1 VQTPAREAAV
11 LNSYPRVRDRIGF
24 TLLEVVLAIGLCGAV
39 MALLTTAIDLYLV
52 RVDTSRTQVESAELA
67 RALLTKIADDIR
79 ATRFSQAS
87 AGLSPTA
94 GLSGESGGETD
105 ESETSGSETGSAEAG
120 GTTGGSAL
128 SSTANADLGIYGT
141 LTELR
146 IDRAAQRS
154 WRQVAV
160 PTEQQLPTTDIRDLP
175 MTVEYYFEQGRT
187 MASDELAAGGVGE
200 NTSLGGYTGLYFRQ
214 TPTAA
219 RLMMGDIGFGAE
231 AESSTSEP
239 AELLAPEV
247 VEISFKYFDGT
258 QWYEEWDS
266 TLQQGLPVAI
276 EIKLSLFRDI
286 LDSDEPQR
294 QIDEDAL
301 RRDPSRWVEY
311 RLLVRVPPRD
321 EIQDLGGPAAEATQ
335 TAPPEGEEG

>member
-1 VQTPAREAAV
+1 MLRLARGGAV
-11 LNSYPRVRDRIGF
+11 FNFSSRVRVRIGF

-39 MALLTTAIDLYLV
+39 MVLLTTAIDLYLV

-79 ATRFSQAS
+79 AARFSQVS
-87 AGLSPTA
+87 AGLPPAEGLTGTDDGEA
-94 GLSGESGGETD
+94 GSGE
-105 ESETSGSETGSAEAG
+105 TGDGEAG
-120 GTTGGSAL
+120 VSSGVSGL
-128 SSTANADLGIYGT
+128 SSTTNGDLGIYGT

-160 PTEQQLPTTDIRDLP
+160 PIEQVQATSDIRDLP
-175 MTVEYYFEQGRT
+175 MTVEYFFDQGRT
-187 MASDELAAGGVGE
+187 MATDDLAAGGLGE
-200 NTSLGGYTGLYFRQ
+200 NTSMAGYTGLYFRQ

-219 RLMMGDIGFGAE
+219 RLMMGDVGIGVE
-231 AESSTSEP
+231 ADNATSDP

-247 VEISFKYFDGT
+247 VEISFMYFDGT

-266 TLQQGLPVAI
+266 SLQQGMPVAI

-286 LDSDEPQR
+286 LGTVDPQR
-294 QIDEDAL
+294 QIEEDAL
-301 RRDPSRWVEY
+301 RRDPTRWVEY

-321 EIQDLGGPAAEATQ
+321 EIPDLSGPAVEGTQ
-335 TAPPEGEEG
+335 NAFPQGGLDGT

>member
-1 VQTPAREAAV
+1 VV
-11 LNSYPRVRDRIGF
+11 KPRLRSQSRSAF

-79 ATRFSQAS
+79 AVRFSQAS

-94 GLSGESGGETD
+94 GLSGESGGETGG
-105 ESETSGSETGSAEAG
+105 SETSGDETGGAEAG

-128 SSTANADLGIYGT
+128 SSTASGDLGIYGT

-160 PTEQQLPTTDIRDLP
+160 PTEKQLQTTDIRDLP

-187 MASDELAAGGVGE
+187 MASDALAAGGVGE
-200 NTSLGGYTGLYFRQ
+200 NTSLAGYTGLYFRQ

-219 RLMMGDIGFGAE
+219 RSMMGDIGFGAE

-247 VEISFKYFDGT
+247 VEISFMYFDGT
-258 QWYEEWDS
+258 HWYEEWDS

-286 LDSDEPQR
+286 LDTDEPQR
-294 QIDEDAL
+294 QMDEDAL
-301 RRDPSRWVEY
+301 RRDPTRWVEY
-311 RLLVRVPPRD
+311 RLLVRVPQRD
-321 EIQDLGGPAAEATQ
+321 EIPDLGGPAAEATQ
-335 TAPPEGEEG
+335 IEPPEGEEG